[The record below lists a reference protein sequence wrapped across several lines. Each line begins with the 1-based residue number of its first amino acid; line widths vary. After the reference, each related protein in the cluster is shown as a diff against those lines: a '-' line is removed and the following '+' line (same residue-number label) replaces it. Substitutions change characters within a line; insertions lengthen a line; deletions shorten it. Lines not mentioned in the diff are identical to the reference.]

1 MKKKLLC
8 LLLSAL
14 SVAVMATG
22 CGSTSQQPAPSS
34 STPAPAAG
42 SETPVGDAASKT
54 SAGQEDS
61 EEITKIIVA
70 SGDSSVP
77 NSYHENGVHTGTEP
91 AIWAAISEKTGIEIE
106 FITGEFNTLFG
117 YLDSGKADTVGN
129 CITVNASRIEKY
141 DFSEGYAYIPE
152 KLIVHADRTDI
163 TKLKDINGLVCGYSA
178 GSNGGNLFE
187 QIAKDQG
194 IEIQTQVFD
203 STDLLNEAFRQNK
216 VDVMIFA
223 GGEAGYKIKNGLL
236 NGRMVEENITVGE
249 KAFPF
254 VKGNARSEKI
264 REIITKTIQE
274 MKEDGTLTGI
284 YNEWYGADYSQPTAE
299 FKSLRES

>member
-1 MKKKLLC
+1 MKKGLLC

-22 CGSTSQQPAPSS
+22 CGGTSQQQPAPSS
-34 STPAPAAG
+34 STLAASSAAP
-42 SETPVGDAASKT
+42 SGDAANGTDAKQ
-54 SAGQEDS
+54 GDS

-70 SGDSSVP
+70 SGESSVP

-129 CITVNASRIEKY
+129 CITVNASRVEKY

-163 TKLKDINGLVCGYSA
+163 TKLKDIDGLVCGYSS

-187 QIAKDQG
+187 QIAKEQG

-203 STDLLNEAFRQNK
+203 STELLNEAFRQNK
-216 VDVMIFA
+216 IDVVIFA

-236 NGRMVEENITVGE
+236 DGRMVEENITVGE

-274 MKEDGTLTGI
+274 MKADGTLTKI
-284 YNEWYGADYSQPTAE
+284 YDEWYGADFSQPSAE